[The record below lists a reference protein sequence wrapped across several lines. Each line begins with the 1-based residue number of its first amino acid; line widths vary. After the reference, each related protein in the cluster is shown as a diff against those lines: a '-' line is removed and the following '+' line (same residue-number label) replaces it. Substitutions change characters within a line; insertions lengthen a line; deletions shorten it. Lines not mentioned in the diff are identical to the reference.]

1 MLRSSEL
8 VSDTLAWEVNVFS
21 YRFFN
26 PTSSTSIVRTY
37 YRQPGA
43 TAWTSLKDETGV
55 EMVTVRAGTNVKL
68 LFTTVI
74 PKGSEVRI
82 LEYTGNRTAPCYVD
96 DITFV
101 RPVEDKAI
109 VGDLNGDGNVD
120 VTDVTMLINA
130 ILGQIQIEGG
140 DLNGDG
146 NVDVTDVTSEINIV
160 LGSQN

>member
-1 MLRSSEL
+1 M
-8 VSDTLAWEVNVFS
+8 
-21 YRFFN
+21 
-26 PTSSTSIVRTY
+26 
-37 YRQPGA
+37 
-43 TAWTSLKDETGV
+43 
-55 EMVTVRAGTNVKL
+55 
-68 LFTTVI
+68 
-74 PKGSEVRI
+74 
-82 LEYTGNRTAPCYVD
+82 
-96 DITFV
+96 